1 MCIRDR
7 GQAQTGKAKAALAH
21 TDLWRWGVRARAS
34 PCASLV
40 RKASKCLLTCDWKV
54 AFAEQKF
61 VKAMARIEQLKAQG
75 EWSFRQPKRIKGPIE
90 KKTHWDYLLD
100 EMRWLQTDFRE
111 ERKWKIAVAYE
122 LAHQVVQWHRAPTPE
137 ARAALCVR
145 YARPRKEEA
154 MEEDGEEEGDVVA
167 DDAVAVA
174 AAEACLLYTS
184 DAADE

>member
-1 MCIRDR
+1 M
-7 GQAQTGKAKAALAH
+7 A
-21 TDLWRWGVRARAS
+21 TDYDA
-34 PCASLV
+34 P
-40 RKASKCLLTCDWKV
+40 RKHDDEIKSDS
-54 AFAEQKF
+54 
-61 VKAMARIEQLKAQG
+61 IEQLKAQG

-174 AAEACLLYTS
+174 AAEAE
-184 DAADE
+184 AAGWRAARG